1 MSLMQRC
8 KMTIE
13 LAKRKKVELFWIL
26 IEDIYQIITC
36 NKTPQNS
43 HKIKYIPLWRDL
55 NLRRINHHILILQ
68 KPPLKKREQ
77 ILMFHMDWLIH
88 Q

>member
-1 MSLMQRC
+1 MQRC

-43 HKIKYIPLWRDL
+43 HKIKYIPL
-55 NLRRINHHILILQ
+55 
-68 KPPLKKREQ
+68 
-77 ILMFHMDWLIH
+77 
-88 Q
+88 